1 MKEKVELTII
11 TVNYNGLEDTR
22 DLICSILGLVFSFSF
37 EIIVVDNASREDEA
51 SLLKEEF
58 PSIITL
64 RSENNLGFARANN
77 LGIRHSSG
85 DLLYFL
91 NNDALLSEQGGRE
104 IEKMMQFLRENPTVG
119 GLSPKIKY
127 NEPKNMIQFAGS
139 TQLSFI
145 TLRNY
150 QIGYKEEDEDQ
161 YTTMRPIPYLHGA
174 AMMVSRKVIE
184 EMGEMPECYFLY
196 YEEIDWSRTI
206 RRKYK
211 LYYFPQATVYHK
223 ESATTGVDSPLKA
236 YFLTRN
242 RLIYSFRHRQGQI
255 RILSILYQI
264 SIAAPVHILRYLKSG
279 KVMQALS
286 VVRGIGSFGLFIIR
300 KR

>member
-1 MKEKVELTII
+1 MKENVELSII

-22 DLICSILGLVFSFSF
+22 DLIGSVLNLVFPFSF
-37 EIIVVDNASREDEA
+37 EVIVVDNASRENEA
-51 SLLKEEF
+51 VLLQDEF
-58 PSIITL
+58 PSVIVI
-64 RSENNLGFARANN
+64 RSEKNLGFARANN
-77 LGIRHSSG
+77 LGIKRSSG
-85 DLLYFL
+85 NFLYFL
-91 NNDALLSEQGGRE
+91 NNDALLSQQGGVE
-104 IEKMMQFLRENPTVG
+104 VEKMVQFLRDNPTVG

-127 NEPKNMIQFAGS
+127 NEPKNLIQFAGS

-150 QIGYKEEDEDQ
+150 QIGYQEEDRDQ

-174 AMMVSRKVIE
+174 AMMVSRRAIQ

-196 YEEIDWSRTI
+196 YEEIDWSKTI

-242 RLIYSFRHRQGQI
+242 RLIYSFRHRQGWV
-255 RILSILYQI
+255 RVLSILYQVA
-264 SIAAPVHILRYLKSG
+264 IAAPVHVLLYLKSG
-279 KVMQALS
+279 KVRQAFS
-286 VVRGIGSFGLFIIR
+286 VLRGIGSFGLFMIL